1 MNNKDKLPI
10 GAKYL
15 TNKERDE
22 RTKIKTGNQKK
33 INNHTNKYTN
43 KKKERKSTIYH
54 INNSLFYEDDIN
66 VKSIIVWDVYHR
78 RIDIH
83 SVIKKICKEKLLH

>member
-10 GAKYL
+10 GAEYL

-54 INNSLFYEDDIN
+54 INNSLFYEDDIKHEIYLKN
-66 VKSIIVWDVYHR
+66 NTYIPLLLKFAVKSHIL
-78 RIDIH
+78 
-83 SVIKKICKEKLLH
+83 KL